1 MIYCTSRILVFVKLK
16 SSPSPLKNI
25 LYRLYVIISIYF
37 LSKLFFVR
45 VYEPSTQNNCVE
57 REHSITI
64 YIYAYN
70 VL

>member
-16 SSPSPLKNI
+16 SPFPLKNI